1 MLFKKMWRTVGV
13 YRAQFISMI
22 IMITLGIGIFVG
34 FNMEWVSIKGNTD
47 SFFKKTGYA
56 DYRVMSE
63 ASFKDEDVKKI
74 LSIDGVDDAARF
86 VSAAVD
92 VKEREGDTL
101 SLAVTTNAAVSGML
115 VTEGDAYDKNSENG
129 VWLSDKYASAND
141 FSLGDSITL
150 KYKNIKISGTVKG
163 LIKSGEF
170 MICVRDES
178 QIMPDFSTHGF
189 AYISPVMY
197 EKVMGM
203 AYYPQIN
210 IISGLEKSELVK
222 AVDSSLG
229 VSTPVLTKDESG
241 PYAGAKGEIEEGQN
255 MGSVLPVLFLLIAV
269 LTMVTTMHRLAAKEK
284 VQIGTLKALGFKD
297 KRIIRHYSSYA
308 FVIGV
313 IGSLLGTLL
322 GYLVAWMIMNPDG
335 MMGTYMDIDEWHLY
349 FPWFCY
355 VVLAGIIVLLTL
367 IGYLSVK
374 SMLYGTPADALRP
387 YTPRKNKPMLIEKTA
402 FFHKLS
408 FGTRWNMRDIVRH
421 KSRTAMSFIGVIGC
435 MVIVI
440 AALGMRDTMSVFLQT
455 YYNDA
460 TNYSSRIY
468 FSEDATDLQREEIK
482 DKYSGDTSMTLS
494 VQLEE
499 KAVSLDVY
507 DISGDKVRFPKDKSN
522 EFVSIKDGGV
532 YICRRIA
539 DEFSLSQGDSLTFS
553 PFGSDEMYTVKV
565 LGIIRS
571 VTESMV
577 MTPGTYESL
586 GLDFKPDSV
595 YTDTDKNNI
604 PAGSA
609 IKSVQSKQ
617 MIIDSFD
624 TFTELMDMMIYLLI
638 GGALLLGVVVLY
650 NLGVMSYTE
659 RYREMATL
667 KVVGFRNNKIGR
679 LLIGQNLFISIVG
692 SVIGLPLGI
701 LILDYLL
708 KKLAGEYE
716 TELSISPFSCVLS
729 LVLTVGMSLAVGFTV
744 AGKNRRID
752 MVEALKC
759 AE

>member
-1 MLFKKMWRTVGV
+1 MYSVLVIDDEKLTRQTIIKILNENFPECNDIYQAENAPEGIDKIKEFNPNIIITDICLGQMSGLDMLELLNPKSKVIV
-13 YRAQFISMI
+13 
-22 IMITLGIGIFVG
+22 L
-34 FNMEWVSIKGNTD
+34 
-47 SFFKKTGYA
+47 TGYRDFEYA
-56 DYRVMSE
+56 QRSININVSAFLLKPIRPSVLIDAVSSAISKIDEESSKRSE
-63 ASFKDEDVKKI
+63 FERLNTMLENNLPYIRQKI
-74 LSIDGVDDAARF
+74 LLDIIYGISTVDLTG
-86 VSAAVD
+86 S
-92 VKEREGDTL
+92 
-101 SLAVTTNAAVSGML
+101 
-115 VTEGDAYDKNSENG
+115 
-129 VWLSDKYASAND
+129 
-141 FSLGDSITL
+141 
-150 KYKNIKISGTVKG
+150 
-163 LIKSGEF
+163 
-170 MICVRDES
+170 
-178 QIMPDFSTHGF
+178 HG
-189 AYISPVMY
+189 
-197 EKVMGM
+197 
-203 AYYPQIN
+203 
-210 IISGLEKSELVK
+210 
-222 AVDSSLG
+222 
-229 VSTPVLTKDESG
+229 
-241 PYAGAKGEIEEGQN
+241 
-255 MGSVLPVLFLLIAV
+255 
-269 LTMVTTMHRLAAKEK
+269 
-284 VQIGTLKALGFKD
+284 
-297 KRIIRHYSSYA
+297 
-308 FVIGV
+308 
-313 IGSLLGTLL
+313 
-322 GYLVAWMIMNPDG
+322 
-335 MMGTYMDIDEWHLY
+335 
-349 FPWFCY
+349 
-355 VVLAGIIVLLTL
+355 
-367 IGYLSVK
+367 
-374 SMLYGTPADALRP
+374 
-387 YTPRKNKPMLIEKTA
+387 
-402 FFHKLS
+402 
-408 FGTRWNMRDIVRH
+408 
-421 KSRTAMSFIGVIGC
+421 
-435 MVIVI
+435 
-440 AALGMRDTMSVFLQT
+440 
-455 YYNDA
+455 
-460 TNYSSRIY
+460 
-468 FSEDATDLQREEIK
+468 
-482 DKYSGDTSMTLS
+482 
-494 VQLEE
+494 
-499 KAVSLDVY
+499 SLDVY

-553 PFGSDEMYTVKV
+553 PFGSDEKYTVKV

-586 GLDFKPDSV
+586 GLDFKPDSI

-667 KVVGFRNNKIGR
+667 KVVGFRNNRIGR